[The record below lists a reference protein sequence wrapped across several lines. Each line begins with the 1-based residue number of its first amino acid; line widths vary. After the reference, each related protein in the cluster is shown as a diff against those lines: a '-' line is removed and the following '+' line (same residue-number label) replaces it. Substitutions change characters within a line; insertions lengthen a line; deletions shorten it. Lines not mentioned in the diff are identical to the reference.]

1 MIERVFR
8 KLYNTAVIRTAKKQ
22 GMKVGKN
29 VRFLGNHNFGSEP
42 FLIEIGD
49 NVTVSSNVTFVN
61 HDGGTTVFKKLYEPQ
76 YEKVLKFGKIIIHDN
91 CFIGTGT
98 IIMPGVEIGPN
109 AVIGAGS
116 IVTKNVEPET
126 VVAGTPIRTICSLEE
141 YALKSKKTCPD
152 YNYESYR
159 KNKRTELMQVFSN
172 NADSNKNMRN
182 G

>member
-8 KLYNTAVIRTAKKQ
+8 KLYNTAVVRTAKKQ

-61 HDGGTTVFKKLYEPQ
+61 HDGGIAVFKKLYKPQ
-76 YEKVLKFGKIIIHDN
+76 YEKVLKFGKITIHDN

-109 AVIGAGS
+109 SVIGAGS
-116 IVTKNVEPET
+116 IVTKNVQPET
-126 VVAGTPIRTICSLEE
+126 VVAGTPIRKIYTLEE
-141 YALKSKKTCPD
+141 YASKSKKECFS
-152 YNYESYR
+152 YNHENYK
-159 KNKRTELMQVFSN
+159 KNKREELMKVFSN
-172 NADSNKNMRN
+172 DTVRKK
-182 G
+182 